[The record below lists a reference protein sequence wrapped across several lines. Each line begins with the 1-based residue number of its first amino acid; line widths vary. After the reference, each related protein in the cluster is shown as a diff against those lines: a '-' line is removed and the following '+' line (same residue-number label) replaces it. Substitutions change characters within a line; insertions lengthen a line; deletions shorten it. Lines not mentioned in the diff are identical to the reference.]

1 MNRKLILGII
11 IALVILIIIIIILLI
26 MGPKTDAPVNNETPI
41 DGNIASDLDNLSSGD
56 AILDENLDS
65 EIVDLGK

>member
-26 MGPKTDAPVNNETPI
+26 MGPKTDTLVNNETPN
-41 DGNIASDLDNLSSGD
+41 DGNLASDLQNLSSGD
-56 AILDENLDS
+56 AILDQNLDS
-65 EIVDLGK
+65 EIVDVGK